1 MQMSKKSLDIKVFLY
16 VVLTRREKDLKQV
29 YSIYSVPLVQETNYR
44 KLIGSISL
52 HSCQKWEMWVGVL
65 LPRRERLMVTYLF
78 YEST

>member
-52 HSCQKWEMWVGVL
+52 HSCQK
-65 LPRRERLMVTYLF
+65 
-78 YEST
+78 